1 MTVARF
7 LGIYGGTLVAFLAL
21 DALWLGVV
29 ARGFYARQLGDML
42 RDDPR
47 WGAAA
52 LFYVI
57 YIAGVVVLA
66 VLPALEG
73 RSPGKALGLGAL
85 LGLVAYGA
93 YDLTN
98 LATLKGYPTRMVVV
112 DLAWGTVLTG
122 LVAWAGYAVG
132 RFLAG

>member
-29 ARGFYARQLGDML
+29 ARGFYARQLGEML

-47 WGAAA
+47 WGAAV
-52 LFYVI
+52 LFYLI
-57 YIAGVVVLA
+57 YVAGVVVLA
-66 VLPALEG
+66 VLPALEL
-73 RSPGKALGLGAL
+73 RSPGRALALGAL
-85 LGLVAYGA
+85 LGLVAYAA

-98 LATLKGYPTRMVVV
+98 LATLKGFPIRMVVV
-112 DLAWGTVLTG
+112 DLAWGTVLTAV
-122 LVAWAGYAVG
+122 VAWAGYGVG
-132 RFLAG
+132 RFLTG